1 MQLEKTGRD
10 NTGTQM
16 GTVGGWG
23 AGGGRRNEK
32 GGKAKCWVGS
42 ASPLPPFTA
51 LDFVNGPECNRI
63 GHNIFSTFM
72 EPTVQAFKH
81 TQIHL

>member
-1 MQLEKTGRD
+1 MGGGQEGGKRKEEK
-10 NTGTQM
+10 QSA
-16 GTVGGWG
+16 GWG
-23 AGGGRRNEK
+23 
-32 GGKAKCWVGS
+32 VQV
-42 ASPLPPFTA
+42 LFTFTA
-51 LDFVNGPECNRI
+51 LDFDMYKCNHI